1 MFKSEFLKPTSGAAL
16 LAVAPTLALQAQ
28 GGVTS
33 STNAAVSVFEKLGN
47 KIGLEGTSAKVFKY
61 FAYTG
66 IVAGSVFLLYCFV
79 RLVEN
84 RAALNILN
92 EKVREELASLEEKV
106 PIFKEKFIKWKNKL
120 EKLYKIS
127 ELLKGK
133 SSAFYWYKREFNEE
147 CESIKKYETNV
158 EKYTN
163 LMKKAGIYE
172 KFKEENNLVEKAN
185 DFNDFNCIEDLDT
198 LSAKLRD
205 ELWGEEAIVGV
216 EFHLSEN
223 SYGRIRDSLGKKDEK
238 TGEMVYPSLDDL
250 EREIE
255 RRVAKEEA
263 KGEKSS
269 EVYKAYLRKKLVE
282 SLEQLLKAKKEK
294 KRLEDN
300 VRQYKNV
307 DVNEGLKTVKSSV
320 ESLIQEIEPSVNDG
334 NVEKMWAKW
343 GHTRYVNRER
353 SYLTFKQHLEDLKK
367 VRDIDLGN
375 INIENLPNLY
385 PIKPVADDLEYAIE
399 ELELGNTLKILKN
412 GMESKK
418 SQKIEEWPFFRVPG
432 KQIAEAKSFNFDD

>member
-1 MFKSEFLKPTSGAAL
+1 MFKSEFLKSTSGAAL
-16 LAVAPTLALQAQ
+16 LAVTPTLALQAQ

-92 EKVREELASLEEKV
+92 EKVREEWASLEKKV
-106 PIFKEKFIKWKNKL
+106 PIFEKKFKKWKNKL
-120 EKLYKIS
+120 EELDKIR
-127 ELLKGK
+127 ELLDGK
-133 SSAFYWYKREFNEE
+133 SCAIYWYNKDFNEV
-147 CESIKKYETNV
+147 CESIQKYETNV
-158 EKYTN
+158 KKYTN

-172 KFKEENNLVEKAN
+172 KFKEENKLVEKAN
-185 DFNDFNCIEDLDT
+185 YFNCIEDLNT
-198 LSAKLRD
+198 LRKKLRD
-205 ELWGEEAIVGV
+205 KLWDEEAKVGV
-216 EFHLSEN
+216 EFRLSEY
-223 SYGRIRDSLGKKDEK
+223 SYGEIRDSLGKKDEK
-238 TGEMVYPSLDDL
+238 TGEMIYPSSDDL

-255 RRVAKEEA
+255 RRVAKEEE

-269 EVYKAYLRKKLVE
+269 EVYKAYLRENLVE
-282 SLEQLLKAKKEK
+282 SLEQLLGAKERK
-294 KRLEDN
+294 KRLVDDVN
-300 VRQYKNV
+300 QYKDV
-307 DVNEGLKTVKSSV
+307 DVNKELKTVKSSV
-320 ESLIQEIEPSVNDG
+320 KSLIQEIEPSVNDG
-334 NVEKMWAKW
+334 DVEKMWAKW
-343 GHTRYVNRER
+343 GHTRFANRER
-353 SYLTFKQHLEDLKK
+353 SYSTFKQNLEDLKN
-367 VRDIDLGN
+367 VRDIDLDN

-385 PIKPVADDLEYAIE
+385 PIRSVADDLGYAIE

-418 SQKIEEWPFFRVPG
+418 SQKIKEWSFFRVPG